1 MTDTPDILVLFAHLA
16 VGRSKINR
24 AMLDAL
30 ADLPRVR
37 VHDLLENY
45 PDFYID
51 TAREQALLRAADLV
65 VFQHPIY
72 WHGLPAIMKHWLDMV
87 LTRGFAFGPGS
98 GALHGKGLLIACSTG
113 APGHAYRAGGEHH
126 APIAELLLPM
136 EATAR
141 FCGMTWLPPL
151 VLHGGHGLPDDVVAA
166 HAQRYREF
174 LAGYRHAST
183 EGGADGEG

>member
-16 VGRSKINR
+16 IGRSKINR

-37 VHDLLENY
+37 VHDLLETY

-51 TAREQALLRAADLV
+51 AAREQALLRAADLV

-72 WHGLPAIMKHWLDMV
+72 WHGLPAIMKHWLDVV
-87 LTRGFAFGPGS
+87 LTRGFAFGPDS
-98 GALHGKGLLIACSTG
+98 GALRGKALLLACSTG
-113 APGHAYRAGGEHH
+113 APESAYREGGEHF
-126 APIAELLLPM
+126 ASIADLLRPM
-136 EATAR
+136 QATSR

-166 HAQRYREF
+166 HARRYREF
-174 LAGYRHAST
+174 LAGYRHAPP
-183 EGGADGEG
+183 ADEAHGEG